1 VPDER
6 NYLTYLLVMKVL
18 QYHFARIPMV
28 LFSILLMHYVTD
40 YEKVY
45 NDAREALHRRGKR
58 VGGPRRDSA
67 GSRQCL
73 VDGFPL
79 TDRDLLREAWGE
91 NLTNEILIELADGD
105 SHHCCAEGNLLW
117 RRYLDTRR
125 RNLKALFEP
134 RDQDSVAIA
143 QLTLMLQ
150 QAAECR
156 REARRALLDHAATHH
171 TCRAA

>member
-1 VPDER
+1 
-6 NYLTYLLVMKVL
+6 
-18 QYHFARIPMV
+18 
-28 LFSILLMHYVTD
+28 MHYSVE
-40 YEKVY
+40 YETVY
-45 NDAREALHRRGKR
+45 NDARAVLHRRGKR
-58 VGGPRRDSA
+58 VGGPRRNSD

-79 TDRDLLREAWGE
+79 TDRDLLKEAWGE
-91 NLTNEILIELADGD
+91 SMTNEILVELAEGD

-117 RRYLDTRR
+117 RRYLNARR

-134 RDQDSVAIA
+134 GVA
-143 QLTLMLQ
+143 LMLH

-156 REARRALLDHAATHH
+156 REARRALLNHAATHH